1 MSTLLRIEAVKDLV
15 EEAVDQGATTVER
28 VHQAI
33 LDVPFAVLER
43 GGLLGDAASSVR
55 VTSQHAI
62 GGVYDAVRIVNR
74 EIGGLLSHVF
84 EAIDD
89 QRKAQRTFDAHERD
103 ESA

>member
-15 EEAVDQGATTVER
+15 EEAVDQGTTTVEH

-33 LDVPFAVLER
+33 LDLPFTVLER
-43 GGLLGDAASSVR
+43 SGLLGDTASSVR
-55 VTSQHAI
+55 ETGQRAI

-84 EAIDD
+84 EAIDE
-89 QRKAQRTFDAHERD
+89 QRKAQRAFDAQER
-103 ESA
+103 